1 MPSPASNPI
10 QFDTSGN
17 KVVEERQQMLS
28 TYLQAVLD
36 NKILSSTDCVRK
48 FVEMEEE
55 GEEPVSV
62 LRGSIPRGSVT
73 NGHARP

>member
-1 MPSPASNPI
+1 
-10 QFDTSGN
+10 
-17 KVVEERQQMLS
+17 MLS

-36 NKILSSTDCVRK
+36 KILSSTDCVRK